1 MKQVVLQSLD
11 KITTGYSVFEEDQV
25 LTDKQLNTVSDY
37 FDDQTRLTR
46 VKLLGVGIVCGLRV
60 SLTGNSVTLSKGAG
74 VTTDGDLLYFAAD
87 TVFDQ
92 FKPYDNSNPTYAPFA
107 AALEA
112 KKVFELMPRVA
123 ARERDPLAIDQR
135 RFRNETGFA
144 LDQMV
149 AVLFMEGYV
158 KDEDLCTGTD
168 CDNLGQNFVNT
179 IKLLVVDKALAAA
192 LQEAIPN
199 SDRVARTL
207 ADVVANRAVI
217 PTPFTSTNQL
227 VALYRATC
235 QSIHNN
241 LALELA
247 KLDRNFWP
255 LFFGDKFAPQ
265 TAARWMVKLN
275 QLRAS
280 FTADS
285 AGIQYYYDFLKDLAD
300 TYNDFREQLLGDTTW
315 CCPDTD
321 SFPKH
326 LLLGNVVPGPDPAEN
341 RTEFYPSPLVSRTAK
356 QLNHAAFLAQKL
368 DALIEA
374 FQRPARTNTIRITPS
389 RFEDACL
396 EERAIPYYYPI
407 DAANPIQARW
417 SYRLHRQNM
426 DVWNYSYNADRYDPP
441 PLGGAANPLASQ
453 IGRYPFFRIEG
464 HLGQPVATAEAAIEA
479 QAKASNLPFVVQSVH
494 LGTERR
500 RVIRK
505 PGIRYT
511 DFHRFHQILRRD
523 LAFQLDDVKTFS
535 ADYARQVNE
544 QLTAA
549 DVTDPA
555 QEKAIATQKDRM
567 IGNEV
572 LTARTALNQSYSQ
585 YQINSA
591 AWRPSVRNA
600 MTLSAQFKQNLGKVT
615 KTEYPTP
622 FDSFIGTSH
631 AHWLDWSD
639 SILQHNDDKETD
651 KLLFSNFQATHPG
664 LEHFAG
670 VIRGGTFVLVYDDA
684 GRVIADFMLPY
695 HCCEDAPEV
704 QPLEPDLVRPDFK
717 NETVLGGIRLTPT
730 VDKLFE
736 GQLTQFT
743 QRVIDPKI
751 EIQSQHFDFFKN
763 SMTTIASVFNSA
775 NAGRGG
781 MLGTDIKFF
790 DPMLKASVSETRAK
804 QQKAEILREK
814 ASDPAL
820 AKETRA
826 KFAAQA
832 KKAEAELAKS
842 IRTTV
847 AHVSDSGM
855 DVATGSEGFNALV
868 EISASLGHIT
878 DKRTRTSVRTELKAL
893 QKKTGNAGLKT
904 MLGGMINL

>member
-1 MKQVVLQSLD
+1 MKQEILQSLD

-25 LTDKQLNTVSDY
+25 LTHKQLNTVSDY

-46 VKLLGVGIVCGLRV
+46 VKLLGVGIVCGLHV
-60 SLTGNSVTLSKGAG
+60 SVTGNSVTLSKGAG

-92 FKPYDNSNPTYAPFA
+92 FKPYDNSNPAYPPFA
-107 AALEA
+107 ASIEG

-123 ARERDPLAIDQR
+123 AKVRDPLAIDLR
-135 RFRNETGFA
+135 GVKKETGFA

-179 IKLLVVDKALAAA
+179 IKLLVMDKALAGA
-192 LQEAIPN
+192 LQGGIPD
-199 SDRVARTL
+199 SDRMARTL
-207 ADVVANRAVI
+207 SDVVANRAVI
-217 PTPFTSTNQL
+217 PTPFTFTNQL

-241 LALELA
+241 LALEFA
-247 KLDRNFWP
+247 KLDGNVWT
-255 LFFGDKFAPQ
+255 LFAGRFAPNM
-265 TAARWMVKLN
+265 AAGWRAKLN
-275 QLRAS
+275 LLRAS
-280 FTADS
+280 FTADG

-300 TYNDFREQLLGDTTW
+300 TYNDFRQKLLGDTTW
-315 CCPDTD
+315 CCPDPD

-326 LLLGNVVPGPDPAEN
+326 LLLGNVVPGLDPGEN
-341 RTEFYPSPLVSRTAK
+341 RTEFYPSPLVSRTAE

-396 EERAIPYYYPI
+396 EERAIPYYYPVN
-407 DAANPIQARW
+407 AANPIQTRW

-426 DVWNYSYNADRYDPP
+426 DASNYSYNADRYNPP
-441 PLGGAANPLASQ
+441 PLAGAANPLASQ

-494 LGTERR
+494 LGTERK
-500 RVIRK
+500 RVIKK

-511 DFHRFHQILRRD
+511 DFHRFHQILRSD

-535 ADYARQVNE
+535 ADYARQVNDKLTTAEVADPE
-544 QLTAA
+544 Q
-549 DVTDPA
+549 D
-555 QEKAIATQKDRM
+555 KNIASQKNQL

-572 LTARTALNQSYSQ
+572 RAATTALKQSYPQ

-591 AWRPSVRNA
+591 AWRPSVTNA
-600 MTLSAQFKQNLGKVT
+600 MTLSAQFKQNLGKIT

-622 FDSFIGTSH
+622 FDSFIATSH

-639 SILQHNDDKETD
+639 IILQHDNEKETD
-651 KLLFSNFQATHPG
+651 KLLFSNFQAMHTG

-670 VIRGGTFVLVYDDA
+670 VIRGGTFVLVYDDT

-695 HCCEDAPEV
+695 HCCEVAPEV
-704 QPLEPDLVRPDFK
+704 QPREPDLVRPGFK
-717 NETVLGGIRLTPT
+717 DGTVLGGIRLTPT
-730 VDKLFE
+730 VEKLFE

-743 QRVIDPKI
+743 QKVIDPKI
-751 EIQSQHFDFFKN
+751 EVQSKYFDFFKN
-763 SMTTIASVFNSA
+763 SMTTVASVFNSA
-775 NAGRGG
+775 NAGRLTAGA
-781 MLGTDIKFF
+781 DIKFA
-790 DPMLKASVSETRAK
+790 DPLLNAAVNETKAK
-804 QQKAEILREK
+804 QEKAQILREK
-814 ASDPAL
+814 AADPAL
-820 AKETRA
+820 AEETRA
-826 KFAAQA
+826 AIAAQA

-842 IRTTV
+842 IQATA

-855 DVATGSEGFNALV
+855 DVSTGSEGFNALM
-868 EISASLGHIT
+868 EISAGIGNIT
-878 DKRTRTSVRTELKAL
+878 DKRTRNSMKTALTAL
-893 QKKTGNAGLKT
+893 QKKAGNAGLKT